1 MHRCKCVETHT
12 TNYVVRRVIMKEK
25 LCFILGAFGAWIAG
39 WFGGWNSA
47 MTTLLLFMLAD
58 YLTGLIVA
66 GVFKNSPKT
75 ATGTLQ
81 SKAGLIGL
89 IKKCMI
95 LFMLL
100 IACRLDILLNTT
112 VIRDGTCISFIINEL
127 ISITEN
133 AGLMGIPI
141 PPPIK
146 RAIDVLKSKEESQ
159 DKEDSGESENV
170 HKLK

>member
-1 MHRCKCVETHT
+1 M
-12 TNYVVRRVIMKEK
+12 
-25 LCFILGAFGAWIAG
+25 
-39 WFGGWNSA
+39 FGGWNSA
-47 MTTLLLFMLAD
+47 MTTLLLFVVAD

-66 GVFKNSPKT
+66 GVFNRSPKT
-75 ATGTLQ
+75 PTGALQ
-81 SKAGLIGL
+81 SNAGLIGL

-133 AGLMGIPI
+133 AGLMGVPI

-146 RAIDVLKSKEESQ
+146 RAIDILKSKEESQ
-159 DKEDSGESENV
+159 DKEDNGESENV
-170 HKLK
+170 H

>member
-1 MHRCKCVETHT
+1 
-12 TNYVVRRVIMKEK
+12 MKEK
-25 LCFILGAFGAWIAG
+25 LCFILGALGAWITG
-39 WFGGWNSA
+39 LFGGWNSA
-47 MTTLLLFMLAD
+47 MTTLLFFMAAV
-58 YLTGLIVA
+58 YATGLIVA

-75 ATGTLQ
+75 ATGALQ

-89 IKKCMI
+89 IKKGMI
-95 LFMLL
+95 LLILL
-100 IACRLDILLNTT
+100 IAYRLDMLLNTT
-112 VIRDGTCISFIINEL
+112 IIRDGTCISFILNEL

-133 AGLMGIPI
+133 AGLMGVPI

-170 HKLK
+170 HKL

>member
-1 MHRCKCVETHT
+1 
-12 TNYVVRRVIMKEK
+12 MKEK
-25 LCFILGAFGAWIAG
+25 LCFILGALGAGISNL
-39 WFGGWNSA
+39 FGGWNSA
-47 MTTLLLFMLAD
+47 MTTLLLFMVAD

-75 ATGTLQ
+75 ATGALQ

-133 AGLMGIPI
+133 AGLMGVPI

-170 HKLK
+170 HKL

>member
-1 MHRCKCVETHT
+1 
-12 TNYVVRRVIMKEK
+12 MKEK
-25 LCFILGAFGAWIAG
+25 LCFVLGAVGAWIAG
-39 WFGGWNSA
+39 LFGGWNSA
-47 MTTLLLFMLAD
+47 MTTLLLFMVAD

-66 GVFKNSPKT
+66 GVFIRSPKT
-75 ATGTLQ
+75 PTGALQ
-81 SKAGLIGL
+81 SNAGLIGL

-133 AGLMGIPI
+133 AGLMGVPI

-146 RAIDVLKSKEESQ
+146 RAIDILKSNEELK
-159 DKEDSGESENV
+159 DKEDNGESENV
-170 HKLK
+170 H

>member
-1 MHRCKCVETHT
+1 
-12 TNYVVRRVIMKEK
+12 MKEK
-25 LCFILGAFGAWIAG
+25 LCFSIGAFGAWIAG

-47 MTTLLLFMLAD
+47 MTTLVLFMLAD

-75 ATGTLQ
+75 PTGALQ

-89 IKKCMI
+89 IKKGMI
-95 LFMLL
+95 LLILL
-100 IACRLDILLNTT
+100 IACRLDMLLNTT
-112 VIRDGTCISFIINEL
+112 IIRDGTCISFILNEL

-146 RAIDVLKSKEESQ
+146 RAIDILKSKEESQ
-159 DKEDSGESENV
+159 DKEDNGESENV
-170 HKLK
+170 HKL

>member
-1 MHRCKCVETHT
+1 
-12 TNYVVRRVIMKEK
+12 MKEK
-25 LCFILGAFGAWIAG
+25 LCFSLGAILAWIAG
-39 WFGGWNSA
+39 LFGGWNSS
-47 MTTLLLFMLAD
+47 MTTLLLFMVAD

-75 ATGTLQ
+75 ATGALQ

-133 AGLMGIPI
+133 AGLMGVPI
-141 PPPIK
+141 PAPIR
-146 RAIDVLKSKEESQ
+146 RAIDVLKSKT
-159 DKEDSGESENV
+159 DEDEDTGESENV
-170 HKLK
+170 KK

>member
-1 MHRCKCVETHT
+1 
-12 TNYVVRRVIMKEK
+12 MKEK
-25 LCFILGAFGAWIAG
+25 LCFVIGALGAWIAG
-39 WFGGWNSA
+39 LFGGWNSA
-47 MTTLLLFMLAD
+47 MTTLLLFMVAD

-75 ATGTLQ
+75 ATGALQ

-100 IACRLDILLNTT
+100 IACRLDMLLNTT
-112 VIRDGTCISFIINEL
+112 IIRDGTCISFILNEL

-133 AGLMGIPI
+133 AGLMGVPI
-141 PPPIK
+141 PQPIK

-170 HKLK
+170 HKL

>member
-1 MHRCKCVETHT
+1 M
-12 TNYVVRRVIMKEK
+12 NMKEK
-25 LCFILGAFGAWIAG
+25 LCFIFGALGAWIAG
-39 WFGGWNSA
+39 LFGGWNSA
-47 MTTLLLFMLAD
+47 MTTLLLFMVAD

-75 ATGTLQ
+75 TTGALQ

-133 AGLMGIPI
+133 AGLMGVPI
-141 PPPIK
+141 PQPIK

-170 HKLK
+170 HKL

>member
-1 MHRCKCVETHT
+1 
-12 TNYVVRRVIMKEK
+12 MKEK
-25 LCFILGAFGAWIAG
+25 LCFVLGAVGAWIAG
-39 WFGGWNSA
+39 LFGGWNSA
-47 MTTLLLFMLAD
+47 MTTLLLFMVAD

-66 GVFKNSPKT
+66 GVFNRSPKT
-75 ATGTLQ
+75 PTGALQ
-81 SKAGLIGL
+81 SNAGLIGL

-133 AGLMGIPI
+133 AGLMGVPI

-146 RAIDVLKSKEESQ
+146 RAIDILKSNEELK
-159 DKEDSGESENV
+159 DKEDNGESENV
-170 HKLK
+170 H

>member
-47 MTTLLLFMLAD
+47 MTTLLLFMCID
-58 YLTGLIVA
+58 YVTGLIVA

-75 ATGTLQ
+75 ATGALQ

-146 RAIDVLKSKEESQ
+146 RAIDVLKSKEEPQ
-159 DKEDSGESENV
+159 QKEDSGESENV
-170 HKLK
+170 HKL

>member
-1 MHRCKCVETHT
+1 M
-12 TNYVVRRVIMKEK
+12 NMKEK
-25 LCFILGAFGAWIAG
+25 LCFTLGALGAWIAG
-39 WFGGWNSA
+39 WFGGWNSS
-47 MTTLLLFMLAD
+47 MTTLLLFMVAD

-89 IKKCMI
+89 IKKGMI
-95 LFMLL
+95 LLILL
-100 IACRLDILLNTT
+100 IACRLDMLLNTT
-112 VIRDGTCISFIINEL
+112 IIRDGTCISFILNEL

-133 AGLMGIPI
+133 AGLMGAPI

-146 RAIDVLKSKEESQ
+146 RAIDILKSKEESQ

-170 HKLK
+170 HKL

>member
-1 MHRCKCVETHT
+1 M
-12 TNYVVRRVIMKEK
+12 NMKEK
-25 LCFILGAFGAWIAG
+25 LCFVIGALLAWIAG
-39 WFGGWNSA
+39 LFGGWSSA
-47 MTTLLLFMLAD
+47 MTTLLLFMVAD

-75 ATGTLQ
+75 ATGALQ

-133 AGLMGIPI
+133 AGLMGVPI

-159 DKEDSGESENV
+159 DKEDSDESENV
-170 HKLK
+170 HKL